1 MATKPVLTS
10 DLKMVIY
17 GQGSTE
23 NRGATL
29 LRMSD
34 RLREEL
40 AEVAQGPLYLLIEVA
55 IRRMIDDLKSKP
67 AGQVQII
74 DAATIVAEPSH
85 GAAPKRATR
94 ERKPKE
100 KAAKA

>member
-1 MATKPVLTS
+1 M
-10 DLKMVIY
+10 
-17 GQGSTE
+17 
-23 NRGATL
+23 

-67 AGQVQII
+67 AGNVQII
-74 DAATIVAEPSH
+74 DAVTIVAEPSH
-85 GAAPKRATR
+85 GAAPKRAPR

-100 KAAKA
+100 KATKA